1 MKITVLCVGRIKEK
15 FYSDA
20 VAEYL
25 KRLSR
30 YAKTEVIEVADEKT
44 PDGASE
50 RETALILEKE
60 GTRLLKYISDDA
72 YVIALAVGGKEYTSP
87 EFAEKISTLATHG
100 KSHIIFI
107 IGGSLGISDDVLKKS
122 NEKIGFGKMTFP
134 HQLFRVMML
143 EQVYR
148 AYRIINGEPYHK

>member
-50 RETALILEKE
+50 RETALILEKATAKKITE
-60 GTRLLKYISDDA
+60 NTKYLKQPRL
-72 YVIALAVGGKEYTSP
+72 
-87 EFAEKISTLATHG
+87 
-100 KSHIIFI
+100 
-107 IGGSLGISDDVLKKS
+107 GS
-122 NEKIGFGKMTFP
+122 
-134 HQLFRVMML
+134 
-143 EQVYR
+143 
-148 AYRIINGEPYHK
+148 